1 MAYIQT
7 NNSLPGI
14 LELLYYKESTGKALS
29 ALAHTLLHGPSNLT
43 PAERELIA
51 AHVSSLNQCSF
62 CAASHGAAASA
73 HLKDEGALAAAVQSG
88 SLDAL
93 SLSSKMKQLLELA
106 SLVQKGGRE
115 IKPQNVEAARSAG
128 ASDEEIHDAISDCI
142 GVLHVQSI
150 CGRAGYGRCCP
161 CGGLCEDGCA
171 FVKGR
176 VQIPAV
182 LSALLCEAPSTE
194 GIRPG
199 ADLE

>member
-128 ASDEEIHDAISDCI
+128 ASDEEIHDAILIASAFCMYNRYVD
-142 GVLHVQSI
+142 GLGTAVAARAEDYVKMGARLSKAGYKYPPFFLRSFVKRLLQKAF
-150 CGRAGYGRCCP
+150 GRAP
-161 CGGLCEDGCA
+161 
-171 FVKGR
+171 
-176 VQIPAV
+176 
-182 LSALLCEAPSTE
+182 T
-194 GIRPG
+194 
-199 ADLE
+199 